1 MRSEGGG
8 SPIACRVRPAVRAT
22 VLGAVLAGAVWLC
35 DAPPVAADYTG
46 PDDGARVAV
55 VGDSQ
60 VAIATF
66 GGHMVPAHND
76 RGLQVDSRGHVGR
89 TIAQGRAEIDRVIAS
104 GPDVMVVAFGT
115 NDAYFLGASSGPT
128 ADRNHAAA
136 REQIEQVM
144 TQISRRPCAIWV
156 TPRRSVTNRAH
167 SRWAATMT
175 DDIKAAGASPPGA
188 GGRLG
193 GDLCWATRV
202 VHRRRGALHQRRKPR
217 IRRRR
222 GHRGGPVHGGHHGV
236 APHLVLR
243 CGPGPHRVPPGRA
256 LASRRMAAGEVCVS
270 IVQGGR
276 TDRVRV
282 PVSEPSSA
290 G

>member
-8 SPIACRVRPAVRAT
+8 APLAWRVRPAVRAT
-22 VLGAVLAGAVWLC
+22 IVAAVLAGAMWLC
-35 DAPPVAADYTG
+35 DARPAAADYTG
-46 PDDGARVAV
+46 PAGGARVAV

-104 GPDVMVVAFGT
+104 EPDVMVVAFGT
-115 NDAYFLGASSGPT
+115 NDAYFLGATSGTT

-156 TPRRSVTNRAH
+156 TPRSSVKNRAH
-167 SRWAATMT
+167 SRWAATLA
-175 DDIKAAGASPPGA
+175 DDVKAAA
-188 GGRLG
+188 
-193 GDLCWATRV
+193 
-202 VHRRRGALHQRRKPR
+202 RRH
-217 IRRRR
+217 
-222 GHRGGPVHGGHHGV
+222 
-236 APHLVLR
+236 
-243 CGPGPHRVPPGRA
+243 
-256 LASRRMAAGEVCVS
+256 
-270 IVQGGR
+270 
-276 TDRVRV
+276 RVRV
-282 PVSEPSSA
+282 IDWEATSSGRPEWFLADGIHFTSEGSRGFADAVATEAARCMADITALRRTWSSVAVLGHIECRRGVPTRIASSKPVTCAARSFKAVERVGFA
-290 G
+290 FQ